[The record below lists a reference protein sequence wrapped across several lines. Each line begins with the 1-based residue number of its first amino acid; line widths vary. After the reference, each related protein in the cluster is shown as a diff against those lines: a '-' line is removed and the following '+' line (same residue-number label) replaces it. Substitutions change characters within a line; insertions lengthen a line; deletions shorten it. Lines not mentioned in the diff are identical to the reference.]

1 MSNRIVT
8 RYASLL
14 LAAFVFAGCQDE
26 EPTGVDTLPFD
37 VSPLAFALDQG
48 ATKQMK
54 ITGIAMSEVTWE
66 STNPAI
72 ATVSPTGLVTGVAV
86 GGPVA
91 ITARSKANP
100 TTDLASATF
109 QVNAVLAATVIQR
122 NTDNI
127 ISLAAGSANRTRYRV
142 FIPEGTTSVTFRLLG
157 PNGDADMFIKFGA
170 APAVTYAS
178 SYNTSSSC
186 FSAGAGTNETCTF
199 TNPAEG
205 TWYILIDPYEAF
217 TGANL
222 RVNTTP

>member
-54 ITGIAMSEVTWE
+54 ITGIAMSDVTWE
-66 STNPAI
+66 SSNPAV
-72 ATVSPTGLVTGVAV
+72 ATVSSTGLVTGVTV

-170 APAVTYAS
+170 APTVTYAS
-178 SYNTSSSC
+178 SYQTSSSC

-217 TGANL
+217 TNANL